1 MSPTR
6 LASAPNRFTAF
17 SVSPEAGAG
26 GVWGMS
32 AMLGVTVNGEF
43 HPVPPGGGAGGSG
56 PMLVDW
62 LRREARLTGVKVG
75 CNAGACGACTV
86 MVTEDGRDGGPPA
99 HRPVLAC
106 LTPLAMVDGC
116 SITTVEGLAG
126 DGGEM
131 HPIQRAFSD
140 NQASQC
146 GFCTP
151 GQVMSLYTLLAK
163 KPDATAADI
172 ELALAGNL
180 CRCTGYRTIL
190 NAAKRFASDAPS
202 SAVECGGAAA
212 AVAPRDSGFTGADG
226 WSVPRSLRELCDAK
240 RLDPTSAIVA
250 GGTALGLQREIA
262 RLILWHLIL
271 VTSR

>member
-1 MSPTR
+1 MSLSISLTINGSTR
-6 LASAPNRFTAF
+6 DIALDDPR
-17 SVSPEAGAG
+17 
-26 GVWGMS
+26 
-32 AMLGVTVNGEF
+32 VTLLDLLRDRLDM
-43 HPVPPGGGAGGSG
+43 PG
-56 PMLVDW
+56 
-62 LRREARLTGVKVG
+62 TKKG
-75 CNAGACGACTV
+75 CDRGQCGACTV
-86 MVTEDGRDGGPPA
+86 LLDGKR
-99 HRPVLAC
+99 VNSC
-106 LTPLAMVDGC
+106 LTLAATLDGAQV
-116 SITTVEGLAG
+116 TTIEGLARG
-126 DGGEM
+126 DDL
-131 HPIQRAFSD
+131 HPVQAAFID
-140 NQASQC
+140 TDGFQC

-212 AVAPRDSGFTGADG
+212 AAAPRDSGFTGADG

-240 RLDPTSAIVA
+240 RLDPAASIVA
-250 GGTALGLQREIA
+250 GGTALGLQRKKA
-262 RLILWHLIL
+262 PSILCHLIR

>member
-1 MSPTR
+1 M
-6 LASAPNRFTAF
+6 
-17 SVSPEAGAG
+17 
-26 GVWGMS
+26 
-32 AMLGVTVNGEF
+32 
-43 HPVPPGGGAGGSG
+43 
-56 PMLVDW
+56 
-62 LRREARLTGVKVG
+62 
-75 CNAGACGACTV
+75 
-86 MVTEDGRDGGPPA
+86 
-99 HRPVLAC
+99 LAC

-212 AVAPRDSGFTGADG
+212 AAPRDSGFTGADG
-226 WSVPRSLRELCDAK
+226 WSVPRTLRELCDAK
-240 RLDPTSAIVA
+240 RLAPAAAIVA
-250 GGTALGLQREIA
+250 GGTALGLQRKI
-262 RLILWHLIL
+262 ILDTFSSDTVR